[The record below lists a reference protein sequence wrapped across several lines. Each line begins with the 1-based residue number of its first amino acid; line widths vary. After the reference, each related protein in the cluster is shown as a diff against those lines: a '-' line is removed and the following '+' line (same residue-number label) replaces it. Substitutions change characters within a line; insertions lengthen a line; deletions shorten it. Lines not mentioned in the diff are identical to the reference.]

1 MSRLLRSGDRSLDDA
16 ERLRVAT
23 EVARIGIWEWN
34 TTTNEM
40 DYSPIA
46 RVICGFPAEGPIT
59 FAQVRDITH
68 PDDLPRT
75 MGMANRA
82 LDPALREKAPY
93 RYRINRQNDHQL
105 RWILAY
111 GEAQFSSGDQRA
123 TRYLGTIQDITD
135 EIAAEEALI
144 ESEARLRLAIEVADM
159 AVWEVNLDTFEV
171 TGSPQLN
178 ALCGFPTNAH
188 PSFADF
194 QSRYAP
200 GEFDR
205 VQRLGADA
213 AARGESH
220 IQTVIHQVWPDA
232 TEKWLLLR
240 AQVAP
245 QITGSGERVIGV
257 LIDVTEQ
264 QRAERRLELV
274 AREMRHRVKNVLAV
288 ANVLARKTFAAA
300 DRESLHR
307 FAERLAALS
316 VATDMLGGSEAD
328 QADLRQLIEAV
339 LKPHVPEGR
348 VPFTFLGPEVKV
360 GPKTASNL
368 AMAIHELATNASK
381 YGALSVDGGG
391 VSIEWD
397 GDPLSLRLKWQEHD
411 GPIVSPPTRSGFGSL
426 LISQALFPAP
436 NRSDLRFEPDGVQ
449 CELFLLDGI
458 LE

>member
-1 MSRLLRSGDRSLDDA
+1 
-16 ERLRVAT
+16 
-23 EVARIGIWEWN
+23 
-34 TTTNEM
+34 
-40 DYSPIA
+40 
-46 RVICGFPAEGPIT
+46 
-59 FAQVRDITH
+59 
-68 PDDLPRT
+68 
-75 MGMANRA
+75 
-82 LDPALREKAPY
+82 
-93 RYRINRQNDHQL
+93 
-105 RWILAY
+105 
-111 GEAQFSSGDQRA
+111 
-123 TRYLGTIQDITD
+123 
-135 EIAAEEALI
+135 
-144 ESEARLRLAIEVADM
+144 
-159 AVWEVNLDTFEV
+159 
-171 TGSPQLN
+171 
-178 ALCGFPTNAH
+178 
-188 PSFADF
+188 
-194 QSRYAP
+194 
-200 GEFDR
+200 
-205 VQRLGADA
+205 
-213 AARGESH
+213 
-220 IQTVIHQVWPDA
+220 
-232 TEKWLLLR
+232 
-240 AQVAP
+240 
-245 QITGSGERVIGV
+245 
-257 LIDVTEQ
+257 
-264 QRAERRLELV
+264 
-274 AREMRHRVKNVLAV
+274 V

-391 VSIEWD
+391 VSIVWD